1 MPDQIM
7 TAIAVALAGKTAD
20 TVFSGG
26 KETFTAL
33 ARLIR
38 ERFGRDDKAQEA
50 LKSAQNTPD
59 NPAALD
65 ALTQE
70 LDRLASMDPEIAE
83 KISQLRSLI
92 VHGSVQNMVT
102 GTVKDSTVIQTR
114 DNYGGIHIGNTYR
127 G

>member
-26 KETFTAL
+26 KEAFTAL

-38 ERFGRDDKAQEA
+38 ERFGRDDKERKV
-50 LKSAQNTPD
+50 LESAQNAPD
-59 NPAALD
+59 DPAALD

-83 KISQLRSLI
+83 KISQLRSL
-92 VHGSVQNMVT
+92 VAQGSVQNMVT

-114 DNYGGIHIGNTYR
+114 DNYGGIHIGNT
-127 G
+127 